1 MQKTLKYCI
10 NKQLFSVMKPH
21 RVDSSMCS
29 IWLVS
34 ATVQGGFPSPAEDFY
49 QPRVDLNELLIH
61 QPEATFFMRIRGVSM
76 RDAGIDDGDYV
87 IIDRSL
93 APKHGSLVVA
103 IIDNEFTL
111 KQLYQK
117 HDRLQLLSANP
128 DFAPIELKDQQQL
141 QIWGVVTWTFKKH
154 HHALP

>member
-1 MQKTLKYCI
+1 MTPQPFDASTRSLW
-10 NKQLFSVMKPH
+10 F
-21 RVDSSMCS
+21 
-29 IWLVS
+29 VS

-49 QPRVDLNELLIH
+49 QPRVDLNTLLIR
-61 QPEATFFMRIRGVSM
+61 QPEATFFMRIRGTSM
-76 RDAGIDDGDYV
+76 RDMGIDDGDYV

-93 APKHGSLVVA
+93 TPKHGNLVVA

-117 HDRLQLLSANP
+117 HNRLQLLSANP

-141 QIWGVVTWTFKKH
+141 HIWGVVTWTFKKH
-154 HHALP
+154 HHVLP

>member
-1 MQKTLKYCI
+1 MTPQPFDASTRSLW
-10 NKQLFSVMKPH
+10 F
-21 RVDSSMCS
+21 
-29 IWLVS
+29 VS

-49 QPRVDLNELLIH
+49 QPRVDLNTLLIR
-61 QPEATFFMRIRGVSM
+61 QPEATFFMRIRGTSM
-76 RDAGIDDGDYV
+76 RDMGIDDGDYA

-93 APKHGSLVVA
+93 TPKHGNLVVA

-117 HDRLQLLSANP
+117 HNRLQLLSANP

-141 QIWGVVTWTFKKH
+141 HIWGVVTWTFKKH
-154 HHALP
+154 HHVLP

>member
-1 MQKTLKYCI
+1 MTPQPFDASTRSLW
-10 NKQLFSVMKPH
+10 FVP
-21 RVDSSMCS
+21 
-29 IWLVS
+29 

-49 QPRVDLNELLIH
+49 QPRVDLDTLLIR
-61 QPEATFFMRIRGVSM
+61 QPEATFFMRIRGTSM
-76 RDAGIDDGDYV
+76 RDIGIDDGDYA

-93 APKHGSLVVA
+93 TPKHGNLVVA

-117 HDRLQLLSANP
+117 HNRLQLLSANP
-128 DFAPIELKDQQQL
+128 DFAPIELKDQQL

-154 HHALP
+154 HHVLP

>member
-1 MQKTLKYCI
+1 MTPQPFDASTRSLW
-10 NKQLFSVMKPH
+10 FVP
-21 RVDSSMCS
+21 
-29 IWLVS
+29 

-49 QPRVDLNELLIH
+49 QPRVDLNTLLIR
-61 QPEATFFMRIRGVSM
+61 QPEATFFMRIRGTSM
-76 RDAGIDDGDYV
+76 RDMGIDDGDYA

-93 APKHGSLVVA
+93 TPKHGNLVVA

-117 HDRLQLLSANP
+117 HNRLQLLSANP

-154 HHALP
+154 HHVLP